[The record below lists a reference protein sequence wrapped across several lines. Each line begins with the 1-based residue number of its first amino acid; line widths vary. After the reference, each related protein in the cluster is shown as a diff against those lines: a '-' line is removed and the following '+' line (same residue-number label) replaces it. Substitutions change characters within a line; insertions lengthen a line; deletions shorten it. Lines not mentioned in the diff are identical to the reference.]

1 MGSTFVRKKPSLEN
15 KYIKSLT
22 HVYPLVKELFIN
34 IPEYMSYP
42 EWITHCLAKLKKLT
56 SNKSIPNMV
65 KGLEL
70 KFYQNQCRT
79 KREKNASKQEIQ
91 ELLRKGVIT
100 RTNPCKNEFA
110 SNFFLR

>member
-34 IPEYMSYP
+34 IPGYMSYP
-42 EWITHCLAKLKKLT
+42 ERITHCLSKLNKLT
-56 SNKSIPNMV
+56 SNKSSPNMV

-70 KFYQNQCRT
+70 KFLSEPVQNK
-79 KREKNASKQEIQ
+79 KRKK
-91 ELLRKGVIT
+91 
-100 RTNPCKNEFA
+100 C
-110 SNFFLR
+110 